1 MNDNGDQVWKR
12 AEIDS
17 PCVKLCAV
25 HPVEKICVGCFRTVE
40 EIANWSL
47 MSPEQRRRIMAEL
60 RGRAPRLRVRRG
72 GHAARSES

>member
-47 MSPEQRRRIMAEL
+47 MSPEERHRIMAAL
-60 RGRAPRLRVRRG
+60 PGRAPRLRVRRG
-72 GHAARSES
+72 GRAARSES

>member
-47 MSPEQRRRIMAEL
+47 MSPEERRRIMAEL

-72 GHAARSES
+72 GRAARSES